1 MEEVFEVI
9 KAVNQLTDQVK
20 LLTTRID
27 THIKAHENE
36 HNPKYVDERG
46 ACEILFIKSRT
57 LAKLRAD
64 GQIPFRKIG
73 KKNIFLTADL
83 YEYIESTTSGEY

>member
-1 MEEVFEVI
+1 MEEIFEII
-9 KAVNQLTDQVK
+9 KAVNQLSDQVK
-20 LLTTRID
+20 ILTTCID

-36 HNPKYVDERG
+36 HNPKYVDEHG
-46 ACEILFIKSRT
+46 ACEILFVKSRT

-64 GQIPFRKIG
+64 GIIPYRKIG

-83 YEYIESTTSGEY
+83 YEYLENTSGGH